1 MMIPNGLTK
10 EANNKIK
17 TPRKIDP
24 SLQLYIKKKNPI
36 IVRLTN
42 RDSVKI

>member
-1 MMIPNGLTK
+1 MMIPKGLTK
-10 EANNKIK
+10 EAKNKIK
-17 TPRKIDP
+17 TPRRIGT
-24 SLQLYIKKKNPI
+24 SLQLYIKKKKPI

>member
-17 TPRKIDP
+17 TPEKLIQVYSYILKRK
-24 SLQLYIKKKNPI
+24 SYN
-36 IVRLTN
+36 
-42 RDSVKI
+42 SKINK